1 MAEPTAIS
9 ICAFMGP
16 ETAPLQRAQEA
27 GWFAAEGLEVT
38 CVPAKGSVGQMVGLV
53 DGEYHMAM
61 TAIDNAVAYVEG
73 QGAAKPKNKPDIVVF
88 LGCATDPRPLIAR
101 PEIGGFEGLRGK
113 RIAVDAVNTGFSFML
128 RKLLDDHGL
137 GMDDYELV
145 PVGAI
150 KARWEAMQSGDCVA
164 GLLGKADA
172 VTAVKQ
178 GYMRLQSDPDPWDN
192 YQGGVFMANR
202 AWAEARREQVEG
214 FIRAVLKG
222 VDWVL
227 DRANRSALPD
237 LLIRHLPHF
246 NYSRAQAEAAAEEL
260 QSPQSILKP
269 GLPINREGFE
279 VVLELRRRYGTPHS
293 EIGGPEKYLDLSYY
307 AKAMA

>member
-1 MAEPTAIS
+1 MAKATAIS

-16 ETAPLQRAQEA
+16 ETAPIQRAQEA

-38 CVPAKGSVGQMVGLV
+38 CIPATGSVGQMVGLV
-53 DGEYHMAM
+53 DGAYDMAM

-73 QGAAKPKNKPDIVVF
+73 QGAVKPKNTADIVVF

-101 PEIGGFEGLRGK
+101 PEIRGFAGLRGK

-137 GMDDYELV
+137 GMEDYELV

-150 KARWEAMQSGDCVA
+150 KARWEAVRAGDCVA

-172 VTAVKQ
+172 AMAVGQ
-178 GYMRLQSDPDPWDN
+178 GYIRLQGDPDPWDN

-202 AWAEARREQVEG
+202 AWAETHREQVKG

-227 DRANRSALPD
+227 DPANRPDLPD
-237 LLIRHLPHF
+237 LLMRHLPHF
-246 NYSRAQAEAAAEEL
+246 NYARAQAEAAADEL

-269 GLPINREGFE
+269 GLPISREGFD
-279 VVLELRRRYGTPHS
+279 VVLELRRRYGTPPA
-293 EIGGPEKYLDLSYY
+293 EIGRPEKYLDLSYY
-307 AKAMA
+307 DDAKS